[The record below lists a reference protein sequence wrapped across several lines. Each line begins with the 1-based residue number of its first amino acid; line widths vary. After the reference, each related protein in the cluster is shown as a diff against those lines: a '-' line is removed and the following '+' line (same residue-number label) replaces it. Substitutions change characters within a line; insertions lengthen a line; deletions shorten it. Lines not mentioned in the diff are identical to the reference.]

1 MRDLVCVRVPATTA
15 NMGPGFDCLGMA
27 LDVWNSVRV
36 ERHRGPLRIEVNGEG
51 AGEVPEDATN
61 LVYRAFRLLFEGA
74 GEPAPNVRI
83 TCDNRIPLGRGLGSS
98 SAAAVAGLVAANE
111 MRGDR
116 LSRLELLE
124 LAARLEGHPD
134 NAAPALFGGCRI
146 VARDDSGELLSAPV
160 PVPDDLMAVLFVPDV
175 AMPTREARDLLP
187 AEVPRSDAVYNISR
201 AALLVRA
208 FATGDLAHL
217 DVATE
222 DRLHQPARQAIFHPM
237 RNIFRAARDAG
248 ALGVFLSGAGSS
260 VLALTR
266 GREYTIGY
274 EMADIA
280 AKSGVGGSIKVT
292 KPTTKGAHVEECA

>member
-36 ERHRGPLRIEVNGEG
+36 ERHRGPLRIEVNGKG

-61 LVYRAFRLLFEGA
+61 LVYRGFSLLFEGA
-74 GEPAPNVRI
+74 GEPAPDVRI

-134 NAAPALFGGCRI
+134 NAAPALFGGCQI
-146 VARDDSGELLSAPV
+146 VARDDSGVLLSAPV

-175 AMPTREARDLLP
+175 AMPTSEARDLLP

-217 DVATE
+217 DVATG

-280 AKSGVGGSIKVT
+280 AKSGVGGSILVT
-292 KPTTKGAHVEECA
+292 KPTAKGAHVQESG

>member
-1 MRDLVCVRVPATTA
+1 
-15 NMGPGFDCLGMA
+15 MGPGFDCLGMA

-36 ERHRGPLRIEVNGEG
+36 ERHRGPLRIEVSGEG
-51 AGEVPEDATN
+51 AGEVPDDVTN
-61 LVYRAFRLLFEGA
+61 LVYRSFSLLFEGA
-74 GEPAPNVRI
+74 GESPPDVRI

-111 MRGDR
+111 MRGDQ

-124 LAARLEGHPD
+124 IAARLEGHPD

-175 AMPTREARDLLP
+175 AMPTSEARDLLP

-217 DVATE
+217 DVATG
-222 DRLHQPARQAIFHPM
+222 DRLHQPTRQAIKQFLPHAQHLP
-237 RNIFRAARDAG
+237 RRPRRRRAGRLPVGSRIQRAG
-248 ALGVFLSGAGSS
+248 ADPGPGVYNWLRNGRHCGQ
-260 VLALTR
+260 VGR
-266 GREYTIGY
+266 GRLHHGHQAHGE
-274 EMADIA
+274 
-280 AKSGVGGSIKVT
+280 GGPGRRGGMTS
-292 KPTTKGAHVEECA
+292 PPS

>member
-1 MRDLVCVRVPATTA
+1 MRVPATTA

-27 LDVWNSVRV
+27 LDVWNTVRV
-36 ERHRGPLRIEVNGEG
+36 ERHSGPLRIEIAGEG
-51 AGEVPEDATN
+51 ADELPDDDTN
-61 LVYRAFRLLFEGA
+61 LVYRCFSLLFEGA
-74 GEPAPNVRI
+74 GEPPPNVKI

-111 MRGDR
+111 LRGEG
-116 LSRLELLE
+116 LTPLELLE

-134 NAAPALFGGCRI
+134 NAAPAIYGGCRI
-146 VARDDSGELLSAPV
+146 VARDEDGALLSAPV
-160 PVPDDLMAVLFVPDV
+160 PVPDDLMAVVFVPDV
-175 AMPTREARDLLP
+175 PMPTNEARDLLP
-187 AEVPRSDAVYNISR
+187 PEVPRADAVYNISR

-208 FATGDLAHL
+208 LATDDLDHL
-217 DVATE
+217 DVATG
-222 DRLHQPARQAIFHPM
+222 DRLHQPARQAIFYPM

-280 AKSGVGGSIKVT
+280 HKSGVGGSIMVT
-292 KPTTKGAHVEECA
+292 RPTQKGAHVEDSA